1 MSPTPQTS
9 NWSGIFFAVSYS
21 KLALTEMWLYSMWKC
36 KCKLE
41 LWLSFLDNFYG
52 VWPIVVHTVGGAMLF
67 QVETQGREWEARKAF
82 PLLHTQ
88 QTAVLPNW
96 RLGAKMATFVPF
108 FYMWVLNILVWSK
121 NFRLE
126 QNVLNNEHGSK
137 NKIRSERSFFLSDPK
152 LLWTGSN
159 IGPTQ
164 NLL

>member
-1 MSPTPQTS
+1 MLTFSEINKNSQRRKSVPKKVPTTTD
-9 NWSGIFFAVSYS
+9 
-21 KLALTEMWLYSMWKC
+21 LALALKHKRAKWFLEQTLIWKC

-96 RLGAKMATFVPF
+96 QLNAKLATF
-108 FYMWVLNILVWSK
+108 YNTYA
-121 NFRLE
+121 
-126 QNVLNNEHGSK
+126 
-137 NKIRSERSFFLSDPK
+137 
-152 LLWTGSN
+152 LWEE
-159 IGPTQ
+159 IH
-164 NLL
+164 